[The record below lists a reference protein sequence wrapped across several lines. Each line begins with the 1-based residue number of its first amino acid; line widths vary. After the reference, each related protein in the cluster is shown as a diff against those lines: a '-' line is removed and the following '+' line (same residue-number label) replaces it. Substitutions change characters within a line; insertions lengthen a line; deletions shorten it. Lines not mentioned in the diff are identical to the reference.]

1 MRRLLRIS
9 LEGFKTFAGRT
20 ELELGPGMTA
30 VVGPNGS
37 GKSNL
42 IDAIAWAVGSRS
54 WKSLRGEGMED
65 VLFHGVDGRAAA
77 PLARVTLS
85 FDNEDRLLGIDFSE
99 VTVTRELLRGG
110 AGRQLLNGVEAR
122 VRDVQSV
129 LSGTGLVGGF
139 SLIRQGIVDK
149 LILASPEEL
158 GRWIEESANIAG
170 YRTRKQEAVDRL
182 RKVESHATEAER
194 KNAALRRELAQVRER
209 AARAR
214 RRRELEERRGLLR
227 NGLALLERRRLQ
239 EALEAVDAETRRIR
253 VDLEA
258 RDASRR
264 ELAAARQ
271 RLEEE
276 LQVLGASPSSSLPEC
291 PDDRTTSGRIHRIQM
306 LGGEMLSISEQLA
319 ADPVAGWP
327 SAVGR
332 LERVGE
338 ALGEILG
345 ADASPRDVSSR
356 VRDGLAELRR
366 CGGDLERLERERSD
380 GAAEL
385 SGRACERARLEE
397 RLALLGA
404 APMGPELPDDVDPE
418 RARRE
423 LEELG
428 RDLAQV
434 GAVDETAEGREREI
448 LRELDELAPVLQD
461 LAAARSQ
468 LAGFIRQMEQ
478 VTSRLF
484 QRTLATVEA
493 RFRRYFSI
501 LFHGGE
507 ARLEAVATDVGC
519 DEDPLRADPPGLN
532 VRIKLPRK
540 PETSL
545 SLLSGGERSLS
556 GLALIL
562 ALAAGSRDEGAERG
576 RLLVLDE
583 VDAALDESNAARL
596 ALLLRELQQEHQILC
611 VTHNRLTM
619 QQASRL
625 VGVAVGAASTS
636 SLVKVEFARLEREG
650 SAA

>member
-20 ELELGPGMTA
+20 ELTLGPGMTA

-65 VLFHGVDGRAAA
+65 VLFHGADGRAAA
-77 PLARVTLS
+77 PLATVTLS
-85 FDNEDRLLGIDFSE
+85 FDNEDRLLGIDFAE
-99 VTVTRELLRGG
+99 VTVTRELVRGG

-139 SLIRQGIVDK
+139 SLIRQGSVDR
-149 LILASPEEL
+149 LILAPPEEL
-158 GRWIEESANIAG
+158 GRWVEESANIAG

-182 RKVESHATEAER
+182 RKVENHAAEAER
-194 KNAALRRELAQVRER
+194 KNGALRRELAQVRER

-227 NGLALLERRRLQ
+227 NGLVLLERRRLQ

-253 VDLEA
+253 AELEA
-258 RDASRR
+258 CDASRR
-264 ELAAARQ
+264 NLAAARQ

-276 LQVLGASPSSSLPEC
+276 LQVLGSSASTPSPGLPDE
-291 PDDRTTSGRIHRIQM
+291 RTTSGRVRRIHA
-306 LGGEMLSISEQLA
+306 LGGELLSISERLA
-319 ADPVAGWP
+319 ADGAGGWP
-327 SAVGR
+327 IAAGR
-332 LERVGE
+332 LEHVGE

-345 ADASPRDVSSR
+345 ADAPLRDVSSR
-356 VRDGLAELRR
+356 VAELRR
-366 CGGDLERLERERSD
+366 CGADLERLEREHANE
-380 GAAEL
+380 AAEL

-397 RLALLGA
+397 RLALLGT
-404 APMGPELPDDVDPE
+404 APPGPELPGDVDPE
-418 RARRE
+418 GARRE

-448 LRELDELAPVLQD
+448 LRELDELAPILQD

-484 QRTLATVEA
+484 RHTLAAVEA

-507 ARLEAVATDVGC
+507 ARLEALAPDAARE
-519 DEDPLRADPPGLN
+519 EDPLRADPPGLG

-562 ALAAGSRDEGAERG
+562 ALAAGTRGEDVERG

-636 SLVKVEFARLEREG
+636 SLVNVDFARLERGG

>member
-1 MRRLLRIS
+1 MRRLLRMS

-65 VLFHGVDGRAAA
+65 VLFHGADGRAPA

-85 FDNEDRLLGIDFSE
+85 FENEDRLLGIDFAE
-99 VTVTRELLRGG
+99 VVVTRELLRGG
-110 AGRQLLNGVEAR
+110 AGRLQLNGVEAR

-139 SLIRQGIVDK
+139 SLIRQGVVDK

-158 GRWIEESANIAG
+158 GRWVEESANIAG
-170 YRTRKQEAVDRL
+170 YRARKQEAVDRL
-182 RKVESHATEAER
+182 RQVEAHAAEAER
-194 KNAALRRELAQVRER
+194 KNASLRRELAQVRER

-214 RRRELEERRGLLR
+214 RRRELEGRRDLLR
-227 NGLALLERRRLQ
+227 NGLALLERRRLR
-239 EALEAVDAETRRIR
+239 EALDAVDAESRRIR
-253 VDLEA
+253 AELEA
-258 RDASRR
+258 RDAGRR
-264 ELAAARQ
+264 DLAAARQ

-276 LQVLGASPSSSLPEC
+276 LQAMAATPSVAPAEPS
-291 PDDRTTSGRIHRIQM
+291 DDRATAGRIVRIRAA
-306 LGGEMLSISEQLA
+306 GGELLSIAERLA
-319 ADPVAGWP
+319 GEGPTGWPGAAARLEDVAG
-327 SAVGR
+327 GLR
-332 LERVGE
+332 G
-338 ALGEILG
+338 ILG
-345 ADASPRDVSSR
+345 ADEPAGAGRDR
-356 VRDGLAELRR
+356 YRHCLAELRR
-366 CGGDLERLERERSD
+366 CGGDLERLERERSE

-385 SGRACERARLEE
+385 SGRVCERARLEE
-397 RLALLGA
+397 RLAALGD
-404 APMGPELPDDVDPE
+404 APPALELPEVVDPE

-428 RDLAQV
+428 RDLALL
-434 GAVDETAEGREREI
+434 GSVDETAEDREREI
-448 LRELDELAPVLQD
+448 LRELDDLAPILQD
-461 LAAARSQ
+461 LGATRQQ

-484 QRTLATVEA
+484 RHTLASVEA

-501 LFHGGE
+501 LFQGGE
-507 ARLEAVATDVGC
+507 ARLEASA
-519 DEDPLRADPPGLN
+519 ADGGPEEPSGAEAPGLA

-556 GLALIL
+556 GLALVL
-562 ALAAGSRDEGAERG
+562 ALAAGSREEAAERG

-596 ALLLRELQQEHQILC
+596 ALLLRELQHEHQILC

-619 QQASRL
+619 HQASRL
-625 VGVAVGAASTS
+625 VGVAAGAASTS
-636 SLVKVEFARLEREG
+636 SLVKVEFARLEKGG

>member
-1 MRRLLRIS
+1 MRRLLRLS
-9 LEGFKTFAGRT
+9 MEGFKTFAGRT
-20 ELELGPGMTA
+20 DLELGPGMTA

-65 VLFHGVDGRAAA
+65 VLFHGGDGRAAA
-77 PLARVTLS
+77 PLAKVTLS
-85 FDNEDRLLGIDFSE
+85 FDNEDRLLGIDFAE
-99 VTVTRELLRGG
+99 VTVARELVRGG
-110 AGRQLLNGVEAR
+110 VGRVMLNGVEAR

-129 LSGTGLVGGF
+129 LSGSGLVGGF
-139 SLIRQGIVDK
+139 SLIRQGVVDK

-170 YRTRKQEAVDRL
+170 YRSRKQEALDRL
-182 RKVESHATEAER
+182 RKAESHAAEAER
-194 KNAALRRELAQVRER
+194 QGASLRRELGQVRER
-209 AARAR
+209 ALRAR
-214 RRRELEERRGLLR
+214 RRRELEERRDRLQ
-227 NGLALLERRRLQ
+227 NALAFLERRRLQ
-239 EALEAVDAETRRIR
+239 EALEAIAAESCRIR
-253 VDLEA
+253 AELEG

-264 ELAAARQ
+264 ELMAARQ

-276 LQVLGASPSSSLPEC
+276 LQGMGASSAAAPSEASDAGST
-291 PDDRTTSGRIHRIQM
+291 RVRAARIRSA
-306 LGGEMLSISEQLA
+306 GNEMISISDGLA
-319 ADPVAGWP
+319 REGGAGWP
-327 SAVGR
+327 NASDR
-332 LERVGE
+332 LQRVASSLQG
-338 ALGEILG
+338 ILG
-345 ADASPRDVSSR
+345 GAAARELPSR
-356 VRDGLAELRR
+356 YRECLAELRR
-366 CGGDLERLERERSD
+366 SSSDLERLEREHPD
-380 GAAEL
+380 GTAEL

-404 APMGPELPDDVDPE
+404 AAANVEVPPDLDPE

-428 RDLAQV
+428 RELAGV
-434 GAVDETAEGREREI
+434 GAVDETAELREREI
-448 LRELDELAPVLQD
+448 LGELAGLAPVLQD
-461 LAAARSQ
+461 LSGTRSQ
-468 LAGFIRQMEQ
+468 LAVFIRQMEQ

-484 QRTLATVEA
+484 LHTVAAVEA
-493 RFRRYFSI
+493 RFQRYFGI
-501 LFHGGE
+501 LFQGGQ
-507 ARLEAVATDVGC
+507 ARLEAQAQEDGG
-519 DEDPLRADPPGLN
+519 EADPLRADPPGLS
-532 VRIKLPRK
+532 VRVKLPRK

-562 ALAAGSRDEGAERG
+562 ALAAGSREEGAERG

-596 ALLLRELQQEHQILC
+596 ALLLRELQREHQILC

-619 QQASRL
+619 HQASRL
-625 VGVAVGAASTS
+625 VGVAAGAGATS
-636 SLVKVEFARLEREG
+636 SLVKVELERLEKGG